1 MIKRLARRVLS
12 KTLGWEVYKATDPRL
27 SQYTITAQTTRRLV
41 HFGELLT
48 QVEDLDGDVVE
59 CGIGRGNTL
68 FALSVLVSLSDK
80 ERHIYGFD
88 SFQGLP
94 EPSEEDGADVSAPL
108 LKSGSF
114 AFSKDYVLQ
123 RLSKSGLSAHF
134 IDNRITLVAGY
145 FSETLVK
152 YDGAGIALLYL
163 DVDLYQSYKEALE
176 HFYPKVRKGGII
188 TFDEYRDPLWLGATR
203 AIDEFFEG
211 RETITKSRIF
221 NNRMRAPRSTRYAD
235 PTSYDGGPEDNSRY
249 WENEKALYYVVK
261 Q

>member
-27 SQYTITAQTTRRLV
+27 SAFTISAQTTRRLI
-41 HFGELLT
+41 HFGDLLT
-48 QVEDLDGDVVE
+48 QVKDVDGDVVE
-59 CGIGRGNTL
+59 CGIGRGNSL
-68 FALSVLVSLSDK
+68 FALAVLVSVLDK

-94 EPSEEDGADVSAPL
+94 EPSEEDHADGSSPL

-114 AFSKDYVLQ
+114 AFSRDYVIQL
-123 RLSKSGLSAHF
+123 LSRSGISSQF
-134 IDNRITLVAGY
+134 IDNRITLVEGY
-145 FSETLVK
+145 FSESLVR
-152 YDGAGIALLYL
+152 YDGSKIALLYL
-163 DVDLYQSYKEALE
+163 DVDLYQSYKETLE
-176 HFYPKVRKGGII
+176 YFYPKVSQGGVI

-211 RETITKSRIF
+211 REAITKSRIF
-221 NNRMRAPRSTRYAD
+221 NNWMQAPRSPRYAD
-235 PTSYDGGPEDNSRY
+235 PTRYHGDPDDNSRY